1 MLGAVRE
8 PLPMECRI
16 PSWMQ
21 GERFIYSE
29 RFESEFAQMREESI
43 WTKFMNLFA

>member
-8 PLPMECRI
+8 PLPIDCRI

-29 RFESEFAQMREESI
+29 RFESVFEQAQEETF
-43 WTKFMNLFA
+43 WTKLMNLFA